1 MELDSLVV
9 SSDFRKT
16 RGMRGARGR
25 ALWFLAPVFLLCAC
39 AHNASAEFKAPDRKR
54 TQLSVT
60 FHAMDLADTGPPN
73 GEIMPTA
80 SKSKLQWKVE
90 VEPKKGGSLGWKT
103 TVYVAGF
110 FVLKAPG
117 ARNVLCYSRIGVPMR
132 NRLGPVP
139 DAFAEEAILD
149 AGQVVGTQMQEELRA
164 KDPEEM
170 LPAESICLA
179 FRQRLMAKLKTVI
192 PGIRVENF
200 PTRQ

>member
-1 MELDSLVV
+1 VPDIESPRADIALGSELLRAQDESQSL
-9 SSDFRKT
+9 
-16 RGMRGARGR
+16 
-25 ALWFLAPVFLLCAC
+25 
-39 AHNASAEFKAPDRKR
+39 
-54 TQLSVT
+54 
-60 FHAMDLADTGPPN
+60 
-73 GEIMPTA
+73 
-80 SKSKLQWKVE
+80 
-90 VEPKKGGSLGWKT
+90 
-103 TVYVAGF
+103 
-110 FVLKAPG
+110 
-117 ARNVLCYSRIGVPMR
+117 PMR

-149 AGQVVGTQMQEELRA
+149 AGQVVGTQTQEELRA